1 MIDTVDLFRLLAD
14 ETRLRILILLSRGEL
29 CVCDIMSIIGATQS
43 KTSRHLAYLRTAGLV
58 HDRREGLWIH
68 YSLTKPTGVL
78 QQRMFEWLRHAEN
91 EVPQAIED
99 LRVLREIRRS
109 GKTCAR
115 APISG
120 EDKSR
125 IYDEATKS

>member
-1 MIDTVDLFRLLAD
+1 MTDTVRLFKLLAD

-43 KTSRHLAYLRTAGLV
+43 KTSRHLAYLRSAGLV

-68 YSLTKPTGVL
+68 YSLAKPTGVP

-91 EVPQAIED
+91 DVPQAAAD
-99 LRVLREIRRS
+99 LRALREIRRS
-109 GKTCAR
+109 GRTCAQVPVP
-115 APISG
+115 AQ
-120 EDKSR
+120 DKDR
-125 IYDEATKS
+125 MYDEATKR